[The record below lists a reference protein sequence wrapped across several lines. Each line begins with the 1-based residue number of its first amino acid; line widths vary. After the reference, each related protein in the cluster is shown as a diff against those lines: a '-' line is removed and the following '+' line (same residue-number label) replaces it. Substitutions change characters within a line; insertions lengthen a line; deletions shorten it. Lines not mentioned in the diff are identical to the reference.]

1 MSSLADRLPEP
12 HAPADPRLKLALH
25 LARLIRSGQLTLMMP
40 NGTPYRID
48 GGKPGPVAEVRIR
61 DARLPGRFL
70 AGGSLAWAEAYVDG
84 WWDSPDIRA
93 VMALAT
99 ANEAEW
105 ERLLNG
111 KLWARALSW
120 LAHRLKPNTRRGSR
134 RNISA
139 HYDMGNDFYALW
151 LDPTLSYSSAIFA
164 PDLQARAAE
173 PLEVAQ
179 ARKVEALCQ
188 ALALSPD
195 KHLLEIGCGWGFLAE
210 TAARKYGARVTA
222 ITLSRAQAD
231 EAARRIAEAGLAD
244 RVAIR
249 IQDYRDVPET
259 FDAIASVEMIEAV
272 GERYWPK
279 FFRTL
284 HDRLRPGGLAGLQAI
299 TIDERFWPVYRKGA
313 DFIQRHIFPGG
324 MLPTR
329 TAIRDQAAAASLVI
343 EAESWFGASYAE
355 TLARWHDR
363 FQAAW
368 PRIAALPHSPTGHA
382 YDSRFKRLWEYYLAY
397 CETGFRA
404 GWTDVGQV
412 ILRKPV

>member
-1 MSSLADRLPEP
+1 MTSLADRRPEP
-12 HAPADPRLKLALH
+12 QAPTDPRLKLALK
-25 LARLIRSGQLTLMMP
+25 LAGLIRSGQLSLVMP
-40 NGTPYRID
+40 NGATYVID

-61 DARLPGRFL
+61 DVRLPGRFL

-93 VMALAT
+93 VMALAA

-111 KLWARALSW
+111 TLWARALSW

-139 HYDMGNDFYALW
+139 HYDLGNDFYALW

-164 PDLQARAAE
+164 DSAE
-173 PLEVAQ
+173 PLETAQ
-179 ARKVEALCQ
+179 VRKVEALCR
-188 ALALSPD
+188 ALSLSPAT
-195 KHLLEIGCGWGFLAE
+195 HLLEIGCGWGFLAQ
-210 TAARKYGARVTA
+210 TAAQKFGARVTA

-231 EAARRIAEAGLAD
+231 EAARRIQAAGLAG
-244 RVAIR
+244 RVEIR

-259 FDAIASVEMIEAV
+259 YDAIAAVEMIEAV
-272 GERYWPK
+272 GERYWPR
-279 FFRTL
+279 FFRML
-284 HDRLRPGGLAGLQAI
+284 HDRLKPGGAAGIQAI
-299 TIDERFWPVYRKGA
+299 TIEERLWPVYRRSA

-324 MLPTR
+324 MLPTK
-329 TAIRDQAAAASLVI
+329 TAIRSNAAAVGLAW
-343 EAESWFGASYAE
+343 ENASWFGRDYAE

-363 FQAAW
+363 FQQAW
-368 PRIAALPHSPTGHA
+368 PRIAALPHSAVGRA
-382 YDSRFKRLWEYYLAY
+382 YDARFKRLWEYYLAY

-412 ILRKPV
+412 ILRKPAAA